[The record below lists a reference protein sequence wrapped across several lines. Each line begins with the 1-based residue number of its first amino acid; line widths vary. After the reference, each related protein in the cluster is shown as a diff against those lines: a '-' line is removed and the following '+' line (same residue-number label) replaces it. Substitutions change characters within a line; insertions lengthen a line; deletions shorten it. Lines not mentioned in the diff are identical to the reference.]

1 MEETKVGIVSRYIA
15 IAMMV
20 LALIFGALVMF
31 VSKDYAGS
39 FLQYSYVAL
48 LIPAVLMVVFPIRY
62 YITHPEKI
70 KQALF
75 SIGGL
80 AVILVLS
87 YALASAEPLNFMG
100 SEEFDMS
107 ESTMKM
113 VGGGLIAFYIMAIGA
128 IVAIAYSEISKLL
141 K

>member
-1 MEETKVGIVSRYIA
+1 MESKVGIIAKYIA

-20 LALIFGALVMF
+20 LALIFGALMIF
-31 VSKDYAGS
+31 VGDDYAGS
-39 FLQYSYVAL
+39 FLQFSYLSL
-48 LIPAVLMVVFPIRY
+48 LIPVVLMVIFPIRY

-70 KQALF
+70 KQALM

-80 AVILVLS
+80 VAILAIS
-87 YALASAEPLNFMG
+87 YMLASGDELYFMG
-100 SEEFDMS
+100 SEDFDMS
-107 ESTMKM
+107 ESAMKRA
-113 VGGGLIAFYIMAIGA
+113 GAGLIAFYIMAIGA

>member
-1 MEETKVGIVSRYIA
+1 MEETKVGIVARYIA
-15 IAMMV
+15 IAMIV
-20 LALIFGALVMF
+20 LALIFGAMIIF
-31 VSKDYAGS
+31 GSEDIAGP

-48 LIPAVLMVVFPIRY
+48 LIPVVLMVVFPIRY
-62 YITHPEKI
+62 YVTHPEKI

-75 SIGGL
+75 AIGGL
-80 AVILVLS
+80 LAILVIS
-87 YALASAEPLNFMG
+87 YALASGDPLYFMG
-100 SEEFDMS
+100 AEDFDMS

-113 VGGGLIAFYIMAIGA
+113 TGAGLIAFYIMAAGA